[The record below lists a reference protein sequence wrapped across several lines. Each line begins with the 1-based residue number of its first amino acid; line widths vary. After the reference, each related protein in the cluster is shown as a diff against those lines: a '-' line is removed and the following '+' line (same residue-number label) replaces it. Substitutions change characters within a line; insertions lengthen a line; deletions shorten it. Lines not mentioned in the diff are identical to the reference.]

1 MSHGMF
7 QMPVATFGILGM
19 RVNLDVFA
27 DPQAIP
33 FLEQFDG
40 LEVNSVRIIQVSV
53 GITAG
58 DDVRTESLCFFN
70 RIDGDVAR
78 AGHHD
83 AAVFEAKA
91 LRSQHLL
98 YEVDAP

>member
-7 QMPVATFGILGM
+7 QMPVAFGILGM

-33 FLEQFDG
+33 FLQQFDG
-40 LEVNSVRIIQVSV
+40 LEVYSVRIIQVSV

-58 DDVRTESLCFFN
+58 DDVRTERCAFQSHRWRRC
-70 RIDGDVAR
+70 R

-98 YEVDAP
+98 YEVDA